1 MSSISQ
7 QTNAILKGANNS
19 DEEEIKKL
27 KEEIAS
33 LQKEQDELKN
43 KRKELEI
50 ENTLL
55 RSNLDI
61 KNNETIEDLNNQIE
75 ALNKQIKALN
85 NQIKALTER
94 EETREK
100 MFAQQSN
107 KNKESQKEM
116 KDAKEKQ
123 SDIRKSLEKSGI
135 FGISYF
141 WEEAANQTKKLKNS
155 KIDFQK
161 VTTAANTDE
170 IKIENN
176 ETALSTTLDD
186 EGYKIVK
193 LFEEDYKSVS
203 EANKEKIIRFFEDS
217 KVGNYKKRALANDL
231 IKAAEKNN
239 ETEVVEALENF
250 KSQFKVS
257 GIAKAAAG
265 IIVTLVLVAGLT
277 GGHFAAQSTKAST
290 GGTGD
295 SKPTDPPIVDVEDKE
310 IVLDEAGKQDIKSAL
325 SKVFNYGVLKNGEV
339 KKVLVTEDKKLYVV
353 SSSSK
358 NIDYLVEVE
367 LPENT
372 DIDSLNS
379 AAAIKKQLKTS
390 GISYGK
396 LKIDLASVNKEA
408 AEELMYMEESIIAL
422 KNNVDFSETYVNIE
436 NKDGKYTVD
445 AVCVGKDALTGK
457 NLIANFDNVI
467 GIEKSGKLT
476 TDQILKIL
484 CANITDDWSGIN
496 FNGVI
501 SSENTFGGVVNSKIT
516 MESELTPENAIK
528 YISSNGVDI
537 TL

>member
-27 KEEIAS
+27 KEQIDS
-33 LQKEQDELKN
+33 LTSERDKLKRDLELGKAFS
-43 KRKELEI
+43 RLG
-50 ENTLL
+50 
-55 RSNLDI
+55 LD
-61 KNNETIEDLNNQIE
+61 NNENSTNEIEDLNNQIE
-75 ALNKQIKALN
+75 ALN

-107 KNKESQKEM
+107 KNKELQKEM

-123 SDIRKSLEKSGI
+123 SDIRKSLEQSDI

-161 VTTAANTDE
+161 VATAANTDE

-239 ETEVVEALENF
+239 KTEVVEALENF

-379 AAAIKKQLKTS
+379 AAAIKKQLKAS

-408 AEELMYMEESIIAL
+408 AEELMYMEESIITL
-422 KNNVDFSETYVNIE
+422 PNVDFSETYVNIE

-484 CANITDDWSGIN
+484 CANITDNWSGIN